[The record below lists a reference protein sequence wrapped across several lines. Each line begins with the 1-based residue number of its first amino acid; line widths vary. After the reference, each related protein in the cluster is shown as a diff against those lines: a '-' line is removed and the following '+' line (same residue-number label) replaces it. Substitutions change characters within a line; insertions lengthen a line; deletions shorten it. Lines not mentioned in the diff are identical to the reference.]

1 MSERKSGKLADR
13 NLPVE
18 HGAGRLPSVSVDSY
32 NLRIRDGNKFI
43 GDNASKSAYL
53 EKLDFWR
60 RQIDPEVIRKSFG
73 NEATADLSRKEID
86 ALLKGKDDLA
96 RAIVLSSVHD
106 FAVSL
111 AEVINRFLKEKS
123 WKNTERIVVGGGLSE
138 SLVGRLAIAEAM
150 LLLKAEGKKI
160 DLQPIAHPADE
171 AGLIGAVHLIP
182 EWMLKGHEAMVGVD
196 IGGTN
201 IRAGIVKWGK
211 RKKGANL
218 AKANI
223 WKMCLWRH
231 GDESPSRKRAVK
243 RLTTIIDD
251 LIKDATKAK
260 LVVAPVVGIAC
271 PGQIESD
278 GAIATGGQNL
288 PGNWES
294 KSFNLANE
302 ITAAIPKIDGKES
315 FVLIHNDAVVQGLS
329 QIPYMTDVRHWGVLT
344 IGTGLGNARFT
355 RNS

>member
-1 MSERKSGKLADR
+1 MSKRKSEQVNDLDA
-13 NLPVE
+13 PVE
-18 HGAGRLPSVSVDSY
+18 HGAGKLPSVSVDSY
-32 NLRIRDGNKFI
+32 NLRIRDGKKFI
-43 GDNASKSAYL
+43 GDNASKSAYV

-60 RQIDPEVIRKSFG
+60 KQIDADRIRKSFG
-73 NEATADLSRKEID
+73 NGVTADLSKKEID
-86 ALLKGKDDLA
+86 ALLKGKDELA
-96 RAIVLSSVHD
+96 QAIVLSSIHD

-111 AEVINRFLKEKS
+111 ADVINRFLKEKS
-123 WKNTERIVVGGGLSE
+123 WKNTERIAVGGGLSE
-138 SLVGRLAIAEAM
+138 SAVGRLAIVEAM

-171 AGLIGAVHLIP
+171 AGLIGAAHLIP

-211 RKKGANL
+211 RKRGANL
-218 AKANI
+218 AKAEV

-231 GDESPSRKRAVK
+231 GDESPSRNQAVK
-243 RLTTIIDD
+243 RLSDIISD
-251 LIKDATKAK
+251 LLKDAAKAK
-260 LVVAPVVGIAC
+260 LIVAPVIGIAC

-294 KSFNLANE
+294 KSFNLAKE
-302 ITAAIPKIDGKES
+302 ITAAIPKIEGKDS

-329 QIPYMTDVRHWGVLT
+329 QIPYMADVRHWGVLT

-355 RNS
+355 RGS